1 VVSGIGFVPMSPR
14 SMAAPR
20 DFPATFAARGVILFA
35 HGSREPGWAAPFER
49 IRARVVAAGR
59 PVVLAYLERMAPD
72 LVDAAGAL
80 AAAGCESAVVV
91 PLFLGQGGHVRE
103 GLPKLV
109 AAAAN
114 AHPAL
119 ALTLAEPI
127 GEATAVQ
134 EAIAAA
140 AIAAAFG
147 AHDDGR

>member
-1 VVSGIGFVPMSPR
+1 MTLT
-14 SMAAPR
+14 R
-20 DFPATFAARGVILFA
+20 DSLASSAARGVILFA
-35 HGSREPGWAAPFER
+35 HGSREAGWAAPFER
-49 IRARVVAAGR
+49 IRARVAVAGR

-80 AAAGCESAVVV
+80 ASAGCESAVVV
-91 PLFLGQGGHVRE
+91 PLFLGQGRHVRE

-114 AHPAL
+114 AHPTL

-127 GEATAVQ
+127 GEAASVQ

-140 AIAAAFG
+140 ALAAACG

>member
-1 VVSGIGFVPMSPR
+1 MTI
-14 SMAAPR
+14 AR
-20 DFPATFAARGVILFA
+20 DPSATFASRGVILFA

-49 IRARVVAAGR
+49 IRARVAAAGR

-114 AHPAL
+114 AHPTL

-127 GEATAVQ
+127 GEAPAVQ
-134 EAIAAA
+134 DAIAATLLA
-140 AIAAAFG
+140 AVFG
-147 AHDDGR
+147 AHDGGR

>member
-1 VVSGIGFVPMSPR
+1 MTLT
-14 SMAAPR
+14 R
-20 DFPATFAARGVILFA
+20 DSLASSAARGVILFA
-35 HGSREPGWAAPFER
+35 HGSREAGWAAPFER
-49 IRARVVAAGR
+49 IRARVAAAGR

-80 AAAGCESAVVV
+80 ASAGCESAVVV

-114 AHPAL
+114 AHPTL

-127 GEATAVQ
+127 GEAASVQ

-140 AIAAAFG
+140 ALAAACG